1 MKRWLIAF
9 SALVLLLCAARAEG
23 VYYHDADDPLASC
36 YHATP
41 LCIDAGGASDVISG
55 ADAKA
60 MGLLPC
66 PVCVQ
71 EAADPQGVRAVARGG
86 TYVLRMTDEWMNSR
100 TDIGGVFGFSSPGVY
115 SGEEMMKPLSQRLH
129 GDAYVAFLEAIQNGG
144 TASAPAYYPDIYP
157 QNHELEMCKRH
168 IGGAWYTVLRPDEAS
183 RRRMSK
189 EGRLK
194 MYLRFFGGE
203 SVYSDGTLTLG
214 EDGEWGDDEYELK
227 FEKMES
233 DALFTRAYDG
243 LSLSLFEE
251 LGATIFV
258 LQEHSADADLLADV
272 GLTLDGEDMG
282 VSLTGYMDGTD
293 AVFVGVF
300 TAPEAARIRGGAA
313 LAVSREPWLT
323 EEAYQGTDYAIVKKG
338 TAGIGV
344 VDRAGS
350 FVIPPSGGEFGQEIQ
365 RNGDTFFVHD
375 GSTKSLR
382 VLHVKNS
389 VATELVKLDPPSG
402 KYGFVTLE
410 NWNSAVFAVELGD
423 TDSARWQIR
432 DMDTGALAVEI
443 PVDESDPDS
452 PTYSAFMGL
461 NASYAL
467 ETAKPQRL
475 VFGGL
480 RGEDEAQYEVF
491 WLADNQG
498 RRISDNWQ
506 YIEPLSWSD
515 AGGLFLVST
524 WDESEHTAGRTGGPA
539 CRLRWSPMVRP
550 PLALRHHRPQ
560 WGSARPLR
568 LYEGHAPDRH
578 SRAAGYARRTAGHG
592 GIEGFMN
599 AQGRF

>member
-1 MKRWLIAF
+1 M
-9 SALVLLLCAARAEG
+9 
-23 VYYHDADDPLASC
+23 H
-36 YHATP
+36 
-41 LCIDAGGASDVISG
+41 
-55 ADAKA
+55 
-60 MGLLPC
+60 M
-66 PVCVQ
+66 VQ
-71 EAADPQGVRAVARGG
+71 IIVERY
-86 TYVLRMTDEWMNSR
+86 TS
-100 TDIGGVFGFSSPGVY
+100 
-115 SGEEMMKPLSQRLH
+115 EEMMKPLSQRLH

-189 EGRLK
+189 AGRLK

-203 SVYSDGTLTLG
+203 SSYADGTLTLG
-214 EDGEWGDDEYELK
+214 EGDEWGDDEYALK
-227 FEKMES
+227 FENMAS
-233 DALFTRAYDG
+233 NAVFARDYDG
-243 LSLSLFEE
+243 LTLSLFEE
-251 LGATIFV
+251 LSATIFV
-258 LQEHSADADLLADV
+258 LREHGADADLLENV

-282 VSLTGYMDGTD
+282 VSLNGYMDGTD

-300 TAPEAARIRGGAA
+300 AAPEAARVKGGAA
-313 LAVSREPWLT
+313 LELTREPWLT

-410 NWNSAVFAVELGD
+410 DWNSAVFAVELGD

-480 RGEDEAQYEVF
+480 RGEGEAQYEVF
-491 WLADNQG
+491 WLADNRG
-498 RRISDNWQ
+498 RRVNENWQ

-524 WDESEHTAGRTGGPA
+524 WDESEHTG
-539 CRLRWSPMVRP
+539 W
-550 PLALRHHRPQ
+550 
-560 WGSARPLR
+560 
-568 LYEGHAPDRH
+568 PDEQEDLL
-578 SRAAGYARRTAGHG
+578 AGYDGRQWFGPRWRC
-592 GIEGFMN
+592 GIIDHNGDLLAPCTYTRVTLLTGTRVQLETPEG
-599 AQGRF
+599 QRVLVELKDS